1 MNANDNS
8 TQLPITYRGVVYPA
22 ECDHMG
28 HMNVA
33 FYTQKFDGATW
44 NLFALLGVTPT
55 YIREKQLG
63 IAGVQQNITYK
74 KEMAA
79 GDLVTVRSRILDV
92 RPKVIRCLHEL
103 LDGETSEVAASSEL
117 TVVHMDLRTR
127 KSSPYPHEVQERARA
142 LIF

>member
-1 MNANDNS
+1 MMTNDDNE
-8 TQLPITYRGVVYPA
+8 LPITYRGVVYPF

-44 NLFALLGVTPT
+44 NLFALLGVTPS
-55 YIREKQLG
+55 YIREKRHG

-74 KEMAA
+74 REMAA
-79 GDLVTVRSRILDV
+79 GDLVAVRSRILEV

-103 LDGETSEVAASSEL
+103 LNGETNEVAASSEL
-117 TVVHMDLRTR
+117 TVVHMDLQTR
-127 KSSPYPHEVQERARA
+127 KSSPYPHQVQERARA
-142 LIF
+142 LMF